1 MAFLYVVKNWICAK
15 KRNTKEKNLIF
26 HKTIKRSNDVT
37 KYLLMIP
44 FPPEITFETKWKKEN
59 SAIIVFFF
67 SSFTLHFPFY
77 YGNNRRERLDSVLT
91 RYRTRFSPSSGILL
105 FESTIFSTRDTLPS
119 LFTDSR
125 QLRELPG
132 FFRRLSAKQTTHR
145 RTLKFRISFRTNRAY
160 LSRSGSSRKKTVKI
174 QFLIHGKLSI
184 PKNFLGFDA
193 RIGIVLRSQRKL
205 FRYSVNN

>member
-1 MAFLYVVKNWICAK
+1 MTLLNIFWWSLFLPKLRSKQNE
-15 KRNTKEKNLIF
+15 KRK
-26 HKTIKRSNDVT
+26 
-37 KYLLMIP
+37 IP
-44 FPPEITFETKWKKEN
+44 PL
-59 SAIIVFFF
+59 SFFF
-67 SSFTLHFPFY
+67 SHPSHYIFRSITAIT
-77 YGNNRRERLDSVLT
+77 GVNDST

-132 FFRRLSAKQTTHR
+132 FFRRLFAKQTTHR